1 MEEKKENTAKV
12 NYRTHTGRWET
23 EGEMN
28 RGAIKGNERPQ
39 QVYVQRG
46 NTVLLDFTVIVVN
59 FLIKDWSIL
68 MNCAISDT

>member
-1 MEEKKENTAKV
+1 
-12 NYRTHTGRWET
+12 
-23 EGEMN
+23 MN

-46 NTVLLDFTVIVVN
+46 NTILLDFTVIVVN
-59 FLIKDWSIL
+59 FLIKDWSVL